1 MKIGILSDSH
11 DNVSALKKAVGLFN
25 DAEVDLVLHAGDFVS
40 PFTAGPLK
48 ELNADFI
55 GVFGNNDGDKLNL
68 NKVLNS
74 KVFLSPHILE
84 VEDLKILLMHEPY
97 LLSTIEKSGDFD
109 VIIYGH
115 THEVDIRKGLSLVIN
130 PGECGGWLNGDRT
143 IAILDTYEMKVNI
156 LRV

>member
-25 DAEVDLVLHAGDFVS
+25 DAEVDLVLHV
-40 PFTAGPLK
+40 
-48 ELNADFI
+48 

-68 NKVLNS
+68 NKALDS

-84 VEDLKILLMHEPY
+84 VESLKILLMHEPY
-97 LLSTIEKSGDFD
+97 LLSSIEKSGDFD
-109 VIIYGH
+109 IIIYGH
-115 THEVDIRKGLSLVIN
+115 THEVDIRKERSLIIN

-143 IAILDTYEMKVNI
+143 VAILDTYEMKVNI